1 MSSRGVLCLTLMLVG
16 LFACRSGP
24 DELESR
30 YADLVAADDD
40 GARGRGWI
48 PRFVPASAHDIIE
61 RHNIETNEIWLT
73 FRKDEKELGGIAD
86 RCEEIPAAEVLWPAR
101 VPVWWPETLRA
112 ASGQGAE
119 ARLRRC
125 ALPHKMGGV
134 RFRRVGYLS
143 LSPSGDQVWYWE
155 TSPES

>member
-1 MSSRGVLCLTLMLVG
+1 MKYRAAWFLCLMLVVLVG
-16 LFACRSGP
+16 CRSGP
-24 DELESR
+24 EELESR

-48 PRFVPASAHDIIE
+48 PRFVPASARDIIE

-101 VPVWWPETLRA
+101 VPDWWPETLR
-112 ASGQGAE
+112 GEGGGEE
-119 ARLRRC
+119 ARLLRC
-125 ALPHKMGGV
+125 SVPHKMGGV
-134 RFRRVGYLS
+134 RFRRVGYMS
-143 LSPSGDQVWYWE
+143 LSASGDQVWYWE
-155 TSPES
+155 TSPAS